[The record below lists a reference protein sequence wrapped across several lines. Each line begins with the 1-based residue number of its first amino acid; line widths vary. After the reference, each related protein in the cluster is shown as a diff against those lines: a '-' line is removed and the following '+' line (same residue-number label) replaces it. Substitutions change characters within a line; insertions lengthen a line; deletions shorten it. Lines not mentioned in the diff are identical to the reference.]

1 MTPLSGRGTIPSLTS
16 VFPPAEPYEQDRLV
30 AQVAVA
36 PVQGLDGKTHRLR
49 ELWRDKTSVTTF
61 VRHFGCLFC
70 HQMVGDLVQH
80 LPGIIERGARVVII
94 GNGTLEQARHF
105 FSVKKL
111 PRDGVDVVTDPRR
124 ESYAAA
130 GLERGMV
137 RTFLNPGSFT
147 AYGAAKSLGHRVT
160 GLFGDLTQLGGLLVV
175 RPPATLL
182 YAHKSRFAGDHPD
195 MHKVISKLSA

>member
-1 MTPLSGRGTIPSLTS
+1 
-16 VFPPAEPYEQDRLV
+16 V

-36 PVQGLDGKTHRLR
+36 QVQGIDGKTHRLR
-49 ELWRDKTSVTTF
+49 DLWRDTTSVTTF

-70 HQMVGDLVQH
+70 HQMVSDLVEYV
-80 LPGIIERGARVVII
+80 PGILERGARIVII

-124 ESYAAA
+124 ESYTAA
-130 GLERGMV
+130 GLERGIA
-137 RTFLNPGSFT
+137 RTFLNAGSVA
-147 AYGAAKSLGHRVT
+147 AYGAAKTQGHKVT

-195 MHKVISKLSA
+195 MLKVLAQLSP